1 MNDRGFIYDFLPG
14 LNPEVVD
21 VTWTQAQPKSIRI
34 DLAFSPD
41 DLEPNVI
48 K

>member
-21 VTWTQAQPKSIRI
+21 VTWTHTQVSGSI
-34 DLAFSPD
+34 
-41 DLEPNVI
+41 
-48 K
+48 